1 MRVTSL
7 GSGSSG
13 NAYLIEAGPQG
24 RTRLLVDAGFTA
36 RVLNE
41 RLRQV
46 GCAPG
51 QLSGVLV
58 THEHSDH
65 ILGLPFLLKR
75 HRVPVY
81 ADPRTLRV
89 IRDIFSAG
97 ELRSE
102 SGTLVRLDL
111 SMSATGLAGDGTLA
125 STEVSLTQTGTGTS
139 AEVFWSRIEVD
150 PEKEVSQAEIIEV
163 TGDGI
168 SLTKTAVSASEEAA
182 AAGGAVTEDRETL
195 WRSLPAGTSR
205 VIGDIE
211 ARSFPVS
218 HDAVAPCGYVLSAG
232 GCRVCIVT
240 DSGEVTPTMLEA
252 IAQADLLILESNHDR
267 ARLLSGPYPY
277 YLKQRILSPTGH
289 LSNAQAAEAV
299 LRTWRHDGVRWLW
312 LAHLSRT
319 NNTRKLALSS
329 MKQSLQAAGANLAQ
343 IHISVLSRET
353 GVSWDSTR
361 LWQDT
366 HLWEMS

>member
-1 MRVTSL
+1 MSQ
-7 GSGSSG
+7 
-13 NAYLIEAGPQG
+13 IEA
-24 RTRLLVDAGFTA
+24 
-36 RVLNE
+36 N
-41 RLRQV
+41 
-46 GCAPG
+46 PG
-51 QLSGVLV
+51 
-58 THEHSDH
+58 E
-65 ILGLPFLLKR
+65 
-75 HRVPVY
+75 
-81 ADPRTLRV
+81 
-89 IRDIFSAG
+89 
-97 ELRSE
+97 
-102 SGTLVRLDL
+102 
-111 SMSATGLAGDGTLA
+111 
-125 STEVSLTQTGTGTS
+125 
-139 AEVFWSRIEVD
+139 
-150 PEKEVSQAEIIEV
+150 EVSQANITEM
-163 TGDGI
+163 TGEEI
-168 SLTKTAVSASEEAA
+168 SLTEATESASEEVTLASGAA
-182 AAGGAVTEDRETL
+182 MMDRDTL

-343 IHISVLSRET
+343 IHISVLSREI
-353 GVSWDSTR
+353 GASWDSTR